1 MDGFGFIDGDQP
13 PLPDP
18 GEELFCHVRLARS
31 PRVGTA
37 TFQRLMAE
45 YGTAERAL
53 EALPHRV
60 SRSGKADYCPAP
72 KDRIEE
78 EIARASAAGARP
90 LLLGHPGYPA
100 RLAEID
106 DAPPI
111 LWALGDCALAH
122 RPTVA
127 LVGARNASALGQRL
141 AANLAKELGAA
152 GQVIVSGMARGI
164 DRAAHMAS
172 LETGS
177 IAVLAGGVDVVYPRQ
192 NSDLA
197 AALSTRGLLLSEAPM
212 GLQPLA
218 RHFPKRNRIIAGLS
232 QATVLIE
239 AAERSGSLITARM
252 ALEQGR
258 DVMAVPGNPLDGRA
272 AGCNALI
279 RQGAALIRDA
289 ADVLEAL
296 DTPIRQTPL
305 RTNGFHDQ
313 TGHWMGEEP
322 LPDRLHQM
330 LHDLITTAP
339 VPEDTLIRHLG
350 LPVPQVVTALM
361 DMELA
366 GQIDR
371 HAGGLISRR
380 V

>member
-1 MDGFGFIDGDQP
+1 MDGFGLFDTEDALP
-13 PLPDP
+13 PVEGVD
-18 GEELFCHVRLARS
+18 LFSHLRLARS
-31 PRVGTA
+31 PRVGTV
-37 TFQRLMAE
+37 TFQRLLAE
-45 YGTAERAL
+45 FGTAARAL
-53 EALPHRV
+53 EALPSRV
-60 SRSGKADYCPAP
+60 SRSGKADYRPAP

-78 EIARASAAGARP
+78 EMARASTIGARA

-100 RLAEID
+100 LLAQVD
-106 DAPPI
+106 DAPPV
-111 LWALGDCALAH
+111 LWALGDVALAH

-127 LVGARNASALGQRL
+127 IVGARNASALGQRL
-141 AANLAKELGAA
+141 AHLIAQDLGAA

-164 DRAAHMAS
+164 DRAAHLAS

-177 IAVLAGGVDVVYPRQ
+177 IAVLAGGVDTVYPRQ
-192 NSDLA
+192 NTDIAEQLRA
-197 AALSTRGLLLSEAPM
+197 RGLLLSEAQM

-218 RHFPKRNRIIAGLS
+218 RHFPKRNRIIAGVS

-272 AGCNALI
+272 AGCNNLI

-289 ADVLEAL
+289 ADVLDAL
-296 DTPIRQTPL
+296 DAPIRQTPL
-305 RTNGFHDQ
+305 SHDGFHEV

-330 LHDLITTAP
+330 LHELITTAP

-350 LPVPQVVTALM
+350 LPVPQVLTALM

-371 HAGGLISRR
+371 HAGSLISRR